1 MPHLQALGAQG
12 SDLTTL
18 QGKKQETG
26 APAVAHLICDPQ
38 LIFDEQAVEAAL
50 DAACADLSGPELRT
64 AAVAVLK
71 DAQKRGRAAI
81 AAAFGAAPFDA
92 AGRLVMGDTGA
103 STFSIA
109 GVIYTSALEIFA
121 DGLTPPP
128 APVWSGTPAPP
139 DGTVG
144 AGYLYDYSPFL
155 NTNRVNLTLE
165 TGTMPAGMSFVG
177 SYLTGTPTED
187 GDFTGWTVR
196 ATNVTGTAV
205 SASHSLTVNPASNW
219 ILADGTW
226 NDSGEWVDTAT
237 WNDGV

>member
-1 MPHLQALGAQG
+1 MSQILQATVRSTGGAILVTDSTSPPVRYSGGLPRESDG
-12 SDLTTL
+12 SLSIDLASAISAYNHGL
-18 QGKKQETG
+18 
-26 APAVAHLICDPQ
+26 P
-38 LIFDEQAVEAAL
+38 F
-50 DAACADLSGPELRT
+50 T
-64 AAVAVLK
+64 AA
-71 DAQKRGRAAI
+71 GRI
-81 AAAFGAAPFDA
+81 ACSTGGVVRFGSGAAPFDA